1 MGRFSSFTSASEGI
15 LLGGLGAVIM
25 LMLCGMVLLVSGL
38 KLLREYERVVI
49 QTLAE
54 VATENNSTTL
64 FPVPID
70 LLFPF
75 LYRS

>member
-1 MGRFSSFTSASEGI
+1 
-15 LLGGLGAVIM
+15 M
-25 LMLCGMVLLVSGL
+25 LMLCGVVLLASGL

-70 LLFPF
+70 LLFLF

>member
-1 MGRFSSFTSASEGI
+1 M
-15 LLGGLGAVIM
+15 M
-25 LMLCGMVLLVSGL
+25 LVLCGVVLLVSGL
-38 KLLREYERVVI
+38 KLLRECERVVI

-70 LLFPF
+70 LLSSF
-75 LYRS
+75 LHRS

>member
-1 MGRFSSFTSASEGI
+1 M
-15 LLGGLGAVIM
+15 GGLGAVM
-25 LMLCGMVLLVSGL
+25 TLVLCGVVLLASGL
-38 KLLREYERVVI
+38 KLLREYEQTVI
-49 QTLAE
+49 KTLAE

-70 LLFPF
+70 LLSPF